1 MSMFEWLQTQPEK
14 LAVFGATMAAANAL
28 KTTGV
33 VATLSRLFPFETCN
47 YVANS
52 ESKVLLVD
60 VGGGKGDLI
69 ERFRRQR
76 SDLVGRMIVQDLPKV
91 IEGRQAIE
99 GVELMVHDFFTPQP
113 IKGTFVPQACPDL
126 QLTES
131 KGAHT
136 YFLRHIFHDWPDSA
150 SLAIL
155 RQIVAAM
162 LPTSRIVIADMVLPD
177 TGASLLGSLLDVGM
191 MTVAGMERTE
201 RQWRKLL
208 NTVGLQVMSIRHPSR
223 EENES
228 ASVIEA
234 ALAGSTEAYSP
245 SSKE

>member
-1 MSMFEWLQTQPEK
+1 
-14 LAVFGATMAAANAL
+14 MAAANAL

-33 VATLSRLFPFETCN
+33 VATLSRLFPFETDSC
-47 YVANS
+47 VATS
-52 ESKVLLVD
+52 ENNVLIIN

-99 GVELMVHDFFTPQP
+99 GVELMMHDFFTAQP
-113 IKGTFVPQACPDL
+113 IKGTFVPQACPDP
-126 QLTES
+126 QLTEL

-136 YFLRHIFHDWPDSA
+136 YFFRHIFHDWPDSA
-150 SLAIL
+150 SLVIL
-155 RQIVAAM
+155 RQTVTAM
-162 LPTSRIVIADMVLPD
+162 SSTSRIVIADMVLPD

-191 MTVAGMERTE
+191 ITLAGMERTE
-201 RQWRKLL
+201 SHWRKLL
-208 NTVGLQVMSIRHPSR
+208 NTVGLQLISIRHPSR
-223 EENES
+223 KENKS

-234 ALAGSTEAYSP
+234 TLAASTEAYS
-245 SSKE
+245 SYSKE